1 MAATGA
7 ATAGSAT
14 TVAAAVAYAYAAI
27 ASKSKAVYPLRIM
40 HSSGQVFALA

>member
-7 ATAGSAT
+7 ATTGSAT
-14 TVAAAVAYAYAAI
+14 TVAAAVAYAAI

>member
-1 MAATGA
+1 MAETGA

-14 TVAAAVAYAYAAI
+14 TVAAAVAYAAI